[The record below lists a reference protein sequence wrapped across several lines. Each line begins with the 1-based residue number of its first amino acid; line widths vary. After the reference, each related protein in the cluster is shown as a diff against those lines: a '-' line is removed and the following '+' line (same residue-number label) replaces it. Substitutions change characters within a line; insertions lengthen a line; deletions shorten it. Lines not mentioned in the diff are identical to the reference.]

1 MPQPLSSIPAG
12 SLKPVTGE
20 DPADEKYRSALEKI
34 TSALEAREANNT
46 QQILLGIAQGMLTP
60 GPTGS
65 FGESVGQAAGNVNK
79 LIQAQ
84 EGAGLENAKMRL
96 QLAQAEREM
105 AQRNKAASAF
115 QGIVAG
121 RRPGAPAGAPAGAPG
136 APAEGGAPAA
146 AGAPGGQPTQ
156 TVTMQD
162 ALDFA
167 AAYPEQKELANMLIN
182 AAKFNSE
189 RFKIAM
195 NGTVFD
201 TVTGQYVAQIPPGQT
216 ASSYFLPEIG
226 GNQLMTPGQYSSY
239 QAAREK
245 GLGKQWVQDFMST
258 EGPKAATTE
267 RPKILTQA
275 DVEASAAGAK
285 ERETKTAAAEVDR
298 TQQAIEAGRGASTR
312 ITHYK
317 TMEGFA
323 KKPGVAELLGY
334 FERPDF
340 LAAAGKFIEE
350 GRFGVPQMR
359 EILSNL
365 GAPQNVIDNLNVLS
379 SLAAQT
385 SIDFSKSYGKGQGAV
400 SDFERRLYASLGP
413 TIRDP
418 IDAFM
423 MKSKLLTAK
432 AEYERDLA
440 NALRR
445 SKKSFDD
452 FQDTPEYQ
460 KALDSYQRK
469 AYEVAGIK
477 QPAAA
482 PAGPITSADVQ
493 ARRDAAKQRLGV
505 K

>member
-1 MPQPLSSIPAG
+1 MPIPSSAIPAG
-12 SLKPVTGE
+12 SLKPVTSE
-20 DPADEKYRSALEKI
+20 DPADEKYRSALERI

-46 QQILLGIAQGMLTP
+46 QQLLLGIAQGMLTP

-79 LIQAQ
+79 LMQSQ
-84 EGAGLENAKMRL
+84 EAAGLENAKMRL

-105 AQRNKAASAF
+105 AARNKAASEF
-115 QGIVAG
+115 QKIVS
-121 RRPGAPAGAPAGAPG
+121 RQRPGVPAGAPG
-136 APAEGGAPAA
+136 APAAGSAPAA
-146 AGAPGGQPTQ
+146 GEAPDGQTFRPI
-156 TVTMQD
+156 TMD
-162 ALDFA
+162 EALFFA
-167 AAYPEQKELANMLIN
+167 AGNPEQKDFANMLIN

-340 LAAAGKFIEE
+340 LAAAGKFIED
-350 GRFGVPQMR
+350 GKFGVPQMR

-365 GAPQNVIDNLNVLS
+365 GAPQDVIDNLNVLS

-418 IDAFM
+418 IEAFM
-423 MKSKLLTAK
+423 MKSRLLTAK

-482 PAGPITSADVQ
+482 PTGPITSADVQ
-493 ARRDAAKQRLGV
+493 ARRDAAKQRLGA

>member
-1 MPQPLSSIPAG
+1 MAGPLSAIPAS
-12 SLKPVTGE
+12 SLKPITGD

-79 LIQAQ
+79 LMQTQ
-84 EGAGLENAKMRL
+84 EAAGLENAKMRL

-105 AQRNKAASAF
+105 AARNKAAAAF
-115 QGIVAG
+115 QGIVSG
-121 RRPGAPAGAPAGAPG
+121 QRPAAAAGAPG
-136 APAEGGAPAA
+136 APAEGGAPGAA
-146 AGAPGGQPTQ
+146 PTSAGAAPTGQ

-162 ALDFA
+162 ALNFA
-167 AAYPEQKELANMLIN
+167 AAHPEQKELANMLIN

-245 GLGKQWVQDFMST
+245 GLGKEWVKDFMST
-258 EGPKAATTE
+258 EGPKSATTE

-275 DVEASAAGAK
+275 DVEAAAAGAK

-298 TQQAIEAGRGASTR
+298 TQQTIEAGRGANTR

-350 GRFGVPQMR
+350 GKFGVPQMR

-365 GAPQNVIDNLNVLS
+365 GAPQDVINNLNVLS

-413 TIRDP
+413 TIKDP
-418 IDAFM
+418 LEAFM

-445 SKKSFDD
+445 SKKSLDD
-452 FQDTPEYQ
+452 FQDTDPNYQ
-460 KALDSYQRK
+460 KILDSYQRK

-477 QPAAA
+477 QPTAA
-482 PAGPITSADVQ
+482 PAGPITGADVQ
-493 ARRDAAKQRLGV
+493 ARRDAAKQRLGG

>member
-1 MPQPLSSIPAG
+1 MPIPSSAIPAG

-115 QGIVAG
+115 QKIVSG
-121 RRPGAPAGAPAGAPG
+121 QRPGAPG
-136 APAEGGAPAA
+136 APGATPAAPA
-146 AGAPGGQPTQ
+146 GQPPSGVAPPSEAQ
-156 TVTMQD
+156 SMPTVTMDQ
-162 ALDFA
+162 ALAFA
-167 AAYPEQKELANMLIN
+167 AGYPEQKELANMLIN

-275 DVEASAAGAK
+275 DVEAAAAGAK

-413 TIRDP
+413 TIKDP
-418 IDAFM
+418 IEAFM

-452 FQDTPEYQ
+452 FQDAPEYQ
-460 KALDSYQRK
+460 KILDSYQNK
-469 AYEVAGIK
+469 AYQVAGIK

-482 PAGPITSADVQ
+482 PSGPITSADVQ